1 MNEKE
6 RKVLSERILNA
17 IAKAQRKLVEQKAK
31 LGENVVIADKNGQP
45 LIISAKDAL
54 HLYTGKAKYSK

>member
-1 MNEKE
+1 MSEEKDINIFE
-6 RKVLSERILNA
+6 SISNS

-54 HLYTGKAKYSK
+54 HLYTGKAK

>member
-1 MNEKE
+1 MSEEKDINIVE
-6 RKVLSERILNA
+6 GISICNA
-17 IAKAQRKLVEQKAK
+17 IAKAQRELIERKAK

-54 HLYTGKAKYSK
+54 HLYTGKAK